1 MIKKIIAIIL
11 SMVFLFGGLNTLVS
25 ASVIS
30 TNDIDTID
38 MLIAAGTYL
47 NSTTEPCISGN
58 TYLKQVVPLYNN
70 ESKIV
75 AYYVSF
81 TPTGYAVVNNNIN
94 NPTVIEFGKGTN
106 ETIEDI
112 LNNDSN
118 PHIIYN
124 NPVSIYNAN
133 NTSLTVQGKNSKDI
147 YDYYPDLKSSN
158 SSLAKQ
164 HKEVK
169 NAIMKNRAVIQGD
182 GDYGFID
189 LGDMPSGKYTS
200 DTILYATSTD
210 WAIMDEFNSIAD
222 NHCGATAVTNIALYY
237 AKRGYSKLKIN
248 SRLDTFKAVH
258 KIVGNGPVMTI
269 AGSAKEY
276 FSDRGYTL
284 KYSSVGDFSGI
295 KSATTSDRP
304 CGILLA
310 DGLFSWHWI
319 LSVGWREYTNGGNY
333 LRIMDGWYD
342 TVDRY
347 YKINSGSLWIS
358 ATEYWVSQ

>member
-1 MIKKIIAIIL
+1 
-11 SMVFLFGGLNTLVS
+11 
-25 ASVIS
+25 
-30 TNDIDTID
+30 
-38 MLIAAGTYL
+38 
-47 NSTTEPCISGN
+47 
-58 TYLKQVVPLYNN
+58 
-70 ESKIV
+70 
-75 AYYVSF
+75 
-81 TPTGYAVVNNNIN
+81 
-94 NPTVIEFGKGTN
+94 
-106 ETIEDI
+106 
-112 LNNDSN
+112 
-118 PHIIYN
+118 
-124 NPVSIYNAN
+124 
-133 NTSLTVQGKNSKDI
+133 
-147 YDYYPDLKSSN
+147 
-158 SSLAKQ
+158 
-164 HKEVK
+164 
-169 NAIMKNRAVIQGD
+169 MKNRAVIQGD